1 MDMTVGSIS
10 KLLIAFA
17 VPLLLG
23 NLFQLFYNT
32 VDVLVVGNFVGKEA
46 LAAVGSTTSII
57 NMLVSFFNGFSVG
70 AGVIIS
76 RYYGAHDT
84 KQMHISIE
92 TTMACTFVFSVL
104 FTVIGVAGVP
114 LMLRLMST
122 PEDVM
127 ESATTYLSIY
137 FAGIA
142 GLLIYNMGS
151 GILRAVGDT
160 RRPLMFLCF
169 TSILNI
175 FLDLLFVIVFHL
187 GIAGV
192 AYATILSQFI
202 SALLIL
208 IMLTKTSD
216 IYKLVWRD
224 LTINLEILKQIMAI
238 ALPTAIQS
246 TVTCFSNVIVQAYVN
261 AFGSSCMAGWSTYI
275 KVDQY
280 MFLPMQSMGQ
290 AVTTFVSQ
298 NIGARDVNRA
308 KQGTKSAL
316 TMTFGI
322 TLAVSLIIWIWVTP
336 ITSLFS
342 SDPEVLT
349 YARLFIRMNVL
360 ILNLGTFNQVL
371 AGALR
376 GIGDARAPMAI
387 MLISFVAFRQIYLY
401 VGSRIAHDV
410 RVVGFG
416 YPMGWILCAIL
427 MIGYYRFS
435 HWEEKTLAKLG

>member
-1 MDMTVGSIS
+1 MTVGSIS

-23 NLFQLFYNT
+23 NLFQLLYNT

-76 RYYGAHDT
+76 RYYGAHDRE
-84 KQMHISIE
+84 QMHISIE

-104 FTVIGVAGVP
+104 FTAIGVAGVP

-122 PEDVM
+122 PDDVL

-137 FAGIA
+137 FAGIS

-175 FLDLLFVIVFHL
+175 FLDLLFVLVFYL

-192 AYATILSQFI
+192 AYATILSQFV
-202 SALLIL
+202 SAILIL
-208 IMLTKTSD
+208 IMLTRTSD

-224 LTINLEILKQIMAI
+224 LAINLGILKQIMSI

-261 AFGSSCMAGWSTYI
+261 AFGSGCMAGWSTYAKI
-275 KVDQY
+275 DQY

-298 NIGARDVNRA
+298 NIGARDVGRA
-308 KQGTKSAL
+308 KQGTRTAL
-316 TMTFGI
+316 MMTLGI
-322 TLAVSLIIWIWVTP
+322 TIVTSLIIWTGATP
-336 ITSLFS
+336 ITRIFS
-342 SDPEVLT
+342 SDPEVLA
-349 YARLFIRMNVL
+349 YARLFVRMNVL
-360 ILNLGTFNQVL
+360 VLNLGCFNQVL

-387 MLISFVAFRQIYLY
+387 MLISFVAFRQLYLY
-401 VGSRIAHDV
+401 VGSRIAHDIHI
-410 RVVGFG
+410 VGFG
-416 YPMGWILCAIL
+416 YPVGWILYAIL
-427 MIGYYRFS
+427 MILYYRFS
-435 HWEEKTLAKLG
+435 HWEEKTLAKIG